1 MIKPFRILDWWLN
14 RKRRSTPRPGTARG
28 VLLISSG
35 GLGDT
40 VLFAHVAGRFV
51 RLAEKDEPVTVAL
64 RSDAMKMAFLL
75 PAGVRGLGVDFDRLR
90 RDLGY
95 RRRVTDDI
103 FKAHYRLV
111 VHTDYLRHPDLDEA
125 LVAAAQAP
133 EAVAM
138 EPRPWSKYD
147 ARLGQNRRLYGRLYD
162 SGDPRLD
169 KVVRW
174 SRFAD
179 WLSGAEESPP
189 PVALLPG
196 ERLPPAETAEAADDP
211 FVVMQPFSAVR
222 QKQSPP
228 ALYRRLIESLP
239 SATRVVITGT
249 RSDLDANGEFKTLLD
264 LPGVT
269 FDDRVFENLVPM
281 LRGARLVVSVDT
293 ALMHLAAAVGA
304 PTLCLASAAYV
315 GEIVPY
321 DPAITP
327 PNARFVHH
335 SMPCEGCL
343 GDCVLPAENGMFPCV
358 AALDEDQ
365 ILAAAADILAASGE
379 TE

>member
-1 MIKPFRILDWWLN
+1 VIKPFRILDWWLN
-14 RKRRSTPRPGTARG
+14 RKRRSRPRSGTARG

-40 VLFAHVAGRFV
+40 VLFAHVAEQFV
-51 RLAEKDEPVTVAL
+51 SLAEKDEPVTVAL
-64 RSDAMKMAFLL
+64 RADAMKMAFAL
-75 PAGVRGLGVDFDRLR
+75 PADVRVLGIDFDRLR
-90 RDLGY
+90 RDMGY
-95 RRRVTDDI
+95 RRRITDDI
-103 FKAHYRLV
+103 FEAHYRLV

-125 LVAAAQAP
+125 LVAAAHAP

-138 EPRPWSKYD
+138 EPRPWRKYD
-147 ARLGQNRRLYGRLYD
+147 ARLEQNRCLYGRLYD
-162 SGDPRLD
+162 SGDPRLN

-179 WLSGAEESPP
+179 WLTGAEETPLP
-189 PVALLPG
+189 LALLPG
-196 ERLPPAETAEAADDP
+196 GELPPAETADAP
-211 FVVMQPFSAVR
+211 VVVMQPFSAVR

-228 ALYRRLIESLP
+228 ALYRRLIESLS

-249 RSDLDANGEFKTLLD
+249 RSDLDANGEFKALLD

-269 FDDRVFENLVPM
+269 FDDRVFEDLVPM

-293 ALMHLAAAVGA
+293 ALMHLAVAVGA

-315 GEIVPY
+315 DEIVPY

-343 GDCVLPAENGMFPCV
+343 GNCILAAENGMFPCV
-358 AALDEDQ
+358 ARLDEDQ

>member
-1 MIKPFRILDWWLN
+1 VIKPFRILDWWLN
-14 RKRRSTPRPGTARG
+14 RKRRGVQRPGPARG

-40 VLFAHVAGRFV
+40 VLFAHVVGRFLK
-51 RLAEKDEPVTVAL
+51 LAEKDEPVTVAL
-64 RSDAMKMAFLL
+64 RSDAIKMAFLL
-75 PAGVRGLGVDFDRLR
+75 PAGVQVLGVDFNRLR

-95 RRRVTDDI
+95 RRRITDDI
-103 FKAHYRLV
+103 FKAHFRLV

-125 LVAAAQAP
+125 LVAAALAS

-138 EPRPWSKYD
+138 EPRPWRKYD
-147 ARLGQNRRLYGRLYD
+147 ASLGQNRRLYGRLYD

-179 WLSGAEESPP
+179 WLFGVEENPP
-189 PVALLPG
+189 PVALLP
-196 ERLPPAETAEAADDP
+196 EEVLPPAEVADDP
-211 FVVMQPFSAVR
+211 VVVMQPFSAVR

-228 ALYRRLIESLP
+228 ALYRRMIESLP
-239 SATRVVITGT
+239 SGTRVVITGT
-249 RSDLDANGEFKTLLD
+249 RSDLDANREFKTLLD

-269 FDDRVFENLVPM
+269 FDDRVFEDLVPM
-281 LRGARLVVSVDT
+281 LRGARLVISVDT
-293 ALMHLAAAVGA
+293 ALMHLAVAVGA

-343 GDCVLPAENGMFPCV
+343 GDCVLPAEDGMFPCV
-358 AALDEDQ
+358 ARL
-365 ILAAAADILAASGE
+365 GE
-379 TE
+379 GWVMAEARSMMAGPGDRAQ

>member
-1 MIKPFRILDWWLN
+1 MIKPFRILDWWLY
-14 RKRRSTPRPGTARG
+14 RRRRGVQRPGPALG

-40 VLFAHVAGRFV
+40 VLFAHVAGRFL
-51 RLAEKDEPVTVAL
+51 RLAKKDEPVTVLL
-64 RSDAMKMAFLL
+64 RADAMKMAFLL
-75 PAGVRGLGVDFDRLR
+75 PGGVRVLGVDFDRLR
-90 RDLGY
+90 KDLGY

-103 FKAHYRLV
+103 FEAHYRLV

-125 LVAAAQAP
+125 LAAAAQAP

-138 EPRPWSKYD
+138 EPRPWPKYD
-147 ARLGQNRRLYGRLYD
+147 ARLLQNRRLYRRLYD

-179 WLSGAEESPP
+179 WLSGVEESPP
-189 PVALLPG
+189 PVALLPREG
-196 ERLPPAETAEAADDP
+196 LPPAEVADDP
-211 FVVMQPFSAVR
+211 VVVMQPFSAVR

-228 ALYRRLIESLP
+228 ALYRRLSESLP

-249 RSDLDANGEFKTLLD
+249 RSDLDANGEFKALLD

-269 FDDRVFENLVPM
+269 FDDRGFEDLVPM

-293 ALMHLAAAVGA
+293 ALMHLAVAVGA

-343 GDCVLPAENGMFPCV
+343 GDCILAAENGMFPCV
-358 AALDEDQ
+358 ARLDEDQ
-365 ILAAAADILAASGE
+365 ILAAAGSMMADPSE
-379 TE
+379 KDR

>member
-1 MIKPFRILDWWLN
+1 MFKIHRILDWWLN
-14 RKRRSTPRPGTARG
+14 RNRRQGQRPGAARG

-40 VLFAHVAGRFV
+40 VLFAHVVDRFLG
-51 RLAEKDEPVTVAL
+51 LAEKGEPVTVL
-64 RSDAMKMAFLL
+64 FRSDAMKMAFLM
-75 PAGVRGLGVDFDRLR
+75 PPGVLTQGVDFGRLR
-90 RDLGY
+90 QDLGY
-95 RRRVTDDI
+95 RRAITGDLFR
-103 FKAHYRLV
+103 AHYRLV
-111 VHTDYLRHPDLDEA
+111 VHTDYLRHPELDEA
-125 LVAAAQAP
+125 LAIAAQAP
-133 EAVAM
+133 ETVAM
-138 EPRPWSKYD
+138 EPRPWRKYD
-147 ARLGQNRRLYGRLYD
+147 AHLRRNRDFYSRLYD

-179 WLSGAEESPP
+179 WLSGAEESLP
-189 PVALLPG
+189 PVALLPA
-196 ERLPPAETAEAADDP
+196 ERLPSAEAADDP
-211 FVVMQPFSAVR
+211 VVVMQPFSAVK

-228 ALYRRLIESLP
+228 ALYRRLIESFP
-239 SATRVVITGT
+239 AGTRVVITGT
-249 RSDLDANGEFKTLLD
+249 RSDLDANREFKTLLD

-269 FDDRVFENLVPM
+269 FDDRVFEDLVPM

-293 ALMHLAAAVGA
+293 ALMHLAVAVGA

-315 GEIVPY
+315 GELIPY
-321 DPAITP
+321 DAAVTP
-327 PNARFVHH
+327 PNVRFVYH

-343 GDCVLPAENGMFPCV
+343 GDCVLPAEDGMFPCV

>member
-14 RKRRSTPRPGTARG
+14 RKRRGVQRPGPARG

-35 GLGDT
+35 GLGDA
-40 VLFAHVAGRFV
+40 VLFAHVAGRFA
-51 RLAEKDEPVTVAL
+51 RLGEKDEPVTVLL

-75 PAGVRGLGVDFDRLR
+75 PADVRVLGVDFDRLR
-90 RDLGY
+90 KDLGY

-103 FKAHYRLV
+103 FEAQYRLV

-125 LVAAAQAP
+125 LLAAAQAP

-138 EPRPWSKYD
+138 EPRPWRKYD
-147 ARLGQNRRLYGRLYD
+147 AHLGRNRSLYGRLFD
-162 SGDPRLD
+162 SGDPRQD

-189 PVALLPG
+189 PVALLPEEG
-196 ERLPPAETAEAADDP
+196 LPPAEGANDP

-239 SATRVVITGT
+239 SETRVVITGT
-249 RSDLDANGEFKTLLD
+249 WSDLDANGEFKALLD
-264 LPGVT
+264 LPGVS
-269 FDDRVFENLVPM
+269 FDDRVFEDLVPL

-293 ALMHLAAAVGA
+293 ALMHLAVAVGA

-315 GEIVPY
+315 DEIVPY
-321 DPAITP
+321 DPAVTP
-327 PNARFVHH
+327 PNAHFVYH

-343 GDCVLPAENGMFPCV
+343 GDCILPAENGMFPCV
-358 AALDEDQ
+358 ARLDEDQ
-365 ILAAAADILAASGE
+365 ILAAARSMMADPAE
-379 TE
+379 KDQ

>member
-1 MIKPFRILDWWLN
+1 VIKPFRILDWWLN
-14 RKRRSTPRPGTARG
+14 RKRRGVQRPGPALG

-40 VLFAHVAGRFV
+40 VLFAHVAGRFL
-51 RLAEKDEPVTVAL
+51 RLAEKNEPVTVAL

-75 PAGVRGLGVDFDRLR
+75 PAGVRVLGIDFYRLR
-90 RDLGY
+90 RELGY

-125 LVAAAQAP
+125 LVAAALAP

-138 EPRPWSKYD
+138 EPRPWRKYD
-147 ARLGQNRRLYGRLYD
+147 ARLGRNRRLYGRLYD

-179 WLSGAEESPP
+179 WLSGAEENPP
-189 PVALLPG
+189 PVALLPK
-196 ERLPPAETAEAADDP
+196 EELPPTYTANDP
-211 FVVMQPFSAVR
+211 FVVIQPFSAVR
-222 QKQSPP
+222 QKQPPP

-239 SATRVVITGT
+239 SGTRVVITGT
-249 RSDLDANGEFKTLLD
+249 RSDLDASGEFKTLLN
-264 LPGVT
+264 LPSVT
-269 FDDRVFENLVPM
+269 FDDRVFEDLVPM
-281 LRGARLVVSVDT
+281 LRGARLVISVDT
-293 ALMHLAAAVGA
+293 ALMHLAVAVGA
-304 PTLCLASAAYV
+304 PTLCLASAAFV
-315 GEIVPY
+315 DEIVPY
-321 DPAITP
+321 DPAVTP
-327 PNARFVHH
+327 ANARFVHH

-343 GDCVLPAENGMFPCV
+343 GDCILPAENGMFPCV
-358 AALDEDQ
+358 ARLDEDQ
-365 ILAAAADILAASGE
+365 ILAAARSMMADPAE
-379 TE
+379 KDR

>member
-1 MIKPFRILDWWLN
+1 MAVVDHLDFG
-14 RKRRSTPRPGTARG
+14 GTC
-28 VLLISSG
+28 
-35 GLGDT
+35 
-40 VLFAHVAGRFV
+40 
-51 RLAEKDEPVTVAL
+51 AL
-64 RSDAMKMAFLL
+64 RGCDPKKM
-75 PAGVRGLGVDFDRLR
+75 
-90 RDLGY
+90 
-95 RRRVTDDI
+95 
-103 FKAHYRLV
+103 
-111 VHTDYLRHPDLDEA
+111 

-138 EPRPWSKYD
+138 EPRRWPKYN
-147 ARLGQNRRLYGRLYD
+147 ARLGRNRRLYGRLYD

-179 WLSGAEESPP
+179 WLSGAEENPP
-189 PVALLPG
+189 PMALLPG
-196 ERLPPAETAEAADDP
+196 EGLPPAEVADDP
-211 FVVMQPFSAVR
+211 VVVMQPFSAVR

-239 SATRVVITGT
+239 SGTRVVITGT
-249 RSDLDANGEFKTLLD
+249 RSDLDTNGEFKTLLD

-269 FDDRVFENLVPM
+269 FDDRVFQDLVPM

-293 ALMHLAAAVGA
+293 ALMHLAVAVGA

-321 DPAITP
+321 DPVITP
-327 PNARFVHH
+327 PNARFVYH

-343 GDCVLPAENGMFPCV
+343 GDCILAAENGMFPCV
-358 AALDEDQ
+358 ARLDEDQ
-365 ILAAAADILAASGE
+365 ILAAARSMMADPAE
-379 TE
+379 KDR

>member
-14 RKRRSTPRPGTARG
+14 RKRRSTPRPGPALG

-40 VLFAHVAGRFV
+40 VLFAHVVGRFA

-75 PAGVRGLGVDFDRLR
+75 PAGVRVLGVDFDRLR
-90 RDLGY
+90 KDLGY
-95 RRRVTDDI
+95 RRRVMDDI

-125 LVAAAQAP
+125 LVAAALAP

-138 EPRPWSKYD
+138 EPRRWRKYD
-147 ARLGQNRRLYGRLYD
+147 ARLGHNRRLYGRLFD
-162 SGDPRLD
+162 SGDPLQD

-196 ERLPPAETAEAADDP
+196 EGLPPAEDADDP
-211 FVVMQPFSAVR
+211 FVVMQPFSAVK

-228 ALYRRLIESLP
+228 ALYRRLIEGFP
-239 SATRVVITGT
+239 SGTRVVITGT
-249 RSDLDANGEFKTLLD
+249 RSDLDANGEFKALLD
-264 LPGVT
+264 LPGVS
-269 FDDRVFENLVPM
+269 FDDRVFEDLVPL

-293 ALMHLAAAVGA
+293 ALMHLAVAVGA

-343 GDCVLPAENGMFPCV
+343 GDCILPAENGMFPCV
-358 AALDEDQ
+358 ARLDEGQ
-365 ILAAAADILAASGE
+365 ILAEAADILAASGE